1 MFRKKGIV
9 NLLKPPGISS
19 FGAIGRLKK
28 LIDHPKAGH
37 TGTLDPR
44 ACGVLPVCF
53 GKATKVIPYL
63 PEGDKEYIAEITLGK
78 VTNTLDA
85 EGDIL
90 SENSS
95 WKDLTITDIKKSL
108 NKFIGNIDQIP
119 PMFSAVKQ
127 DGKRLYKLARK
138 GKNVKRKTRSIS
150 IENIDVLAINLPR
163 FRIKI
168 RCSRGTYIRSLAR
181 DIGEDLG
188 CGAYLSFLIRSKSGP
203 FLLKDAVSYKM
214 IEKQI
219 NEDKDD
225 FIYSLDWPLDYP
237 GFNLKKF
244 AYKKAINGT
253 KLYFSDFK
261 EDEKLIKNNEI
272 ILVYSDSGEFI
283 SINEVREKKLKPLRV
298 FSE

>member
-19 FGAIGRLKK
+19 FGAIGRFKK

-53 GKATKVIPYL
+53 GRATKVIPYI

-78 VTNTLDA
+78 VTDTLDA

-90 SENSS
+90 FESNS
-95 WKDLTITDIKKSL
+95 WKDLTVANIKDSL
-108 NKFIGNIDQIP
+108 KKFIGNIDQIP
-119 PMFSAVKQ
+119 PMYSAVKQ

-138 GKNVKRKTRSIS
+138 GKNVERKTRSIK
-150 IENIDVLAINLPR
+150 IENIDVLAIDLPR

-168 RCSRGTYIRSLAR
+168 KCSRGTYIRSVAR
-181 DIGEDLG
+181 DIGKDLG
-188 CGAYLSFLIRSKSGP
+188 CGAFLSFLIRSKSGP
-203 FLLKDAVSYKM
+203 FVLKDAVSYKM
-214 IEKQI
+214 IKKQI
-219 NEDKDD
+219 TENKDD
-225 FIYSLDWPLDYP
+225 FIYPLDWPLEYP
-237 GFNLKKF
+237 GFNLKKS

-261 EDEKLIKNNEI
+261 ENEKLIKDNEI
-272 ILVYSDSGEFI
+272 ILVYSDSEEFI

-298 FSE
+298 FS

>member
-28 LIDHPKAGH
+28 LINHPKAGH

-53 GKATKVIPYL
+53 GRATKVIPYL
-63 PEGDKEYIAEITLGK
+63 PEGNKEYIAEITLGK

-90 SENSS
+90 SENNS
-95 WKDLTITDIKKSL
+95 WENLNVANIDDSL
-108 NKFIGNIDQIP
+108 KRYIGNIEQIP
-119 PMFSAVKQ
+119 PMYSAVKL

-138 GKNVKRKTRSIS
+138 GKNVKRKTRSIK
-150 IENIDVLAINLPR
+150 IKNIDLIAFDLPR

-168 RCSRGTYIRSLAR
+168 RCSRGTYIRALAR

-225 FIYSLDWPLDYP
+225 FISSLDCPLDYP
-237 GFNLKKF
+237 GFSLKKS

-261 EDEKLIKNNEI
+261 ENKKVIKDNEI

-283 SINEVREKKLKPLRV
+283 SINKVRDKELKPLRV
-298 FSE
+298 FS